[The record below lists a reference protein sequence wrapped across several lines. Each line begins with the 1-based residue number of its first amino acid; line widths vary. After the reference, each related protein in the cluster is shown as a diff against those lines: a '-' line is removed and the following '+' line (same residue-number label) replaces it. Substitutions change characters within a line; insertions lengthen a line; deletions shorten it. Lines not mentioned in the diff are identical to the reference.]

1 MKCQGQPLACG
12 SHITTCN
19 QHFTQPFE
27 LQVVTGL
34 ILPVIVNEFKF
45 KGPFLKLGQNIGLL
59 IGGAFWA
66 MGSRGGYLGT
76 RVRIRSIFIQMVLRL
91 TY

>member
-1 MKCQGQPLACG
+1 MLG
-12 SHITTCN
+12 TTSGLWVPHYYARN

-34 ILPVIVNEFKF
+34 ILPVVVNEFKF
-45 KGPFLKLGQNIGLL
+45 KGPFLKLGQNIYLL